1 MSDVNKSISI
11 SYRADVQN
19 LVNGLKKVG
28 NISEKESK
36 RLVKE
41 LDKAYT
47 KASKASEKSA
57 RKQERALKKV
67 GSTAKGVG
75 KGIRSSFSG
84 IGVAAGAAAL
94 AVLAFGKHIADMS
107 NQLVDAS
114 TKTGVSVDTLSGL
127 RLAAEGAGVSFTELE
142 MGLVK
147 LPQMMIQ
154 AADGGKKAQKSF
166 EALGVQTTEMVDG
179 FQKLRSADDVL
190 KDVFTSLQNIESA
203 EEKAARAADIFGRT
217 AGPKF
222 IQSGA
227 IDNLE
232 AFVTLANEFGVASGP
247 RMQEQMAQFQRT
259 SANAMMVLQGE
270 VLRTFDVLMGGEGGS
285 GGGINKAM
293 NLLVES
299 FVVLGSVAQNVIG
312 GLNLHFQKL
321 AFRIAPIAAILGGE
335 GSLAAKAAMSLA
347 IMKSQEGNQVLQ
359 EIDTLLEG
367 EVGEKFSSPI
377 EFAMKRLEEFRTL
390 AAATSGT
397 TPSGGGGGGGRRG
410 GGGGGA
416 SATKQA
422 TKAVDELAEST
433 KLLEKIDKEI
443 LDAMTKIR
451 DERVS
456 ALTGEEKIIALRDIA
471 LQKVHEEKMALGS
484 SIESQ
489 IEKLKL
495 LEQTQEVQDQIADL
509 ELVQADRMQQLDKE
523 RREIIQEAFDAQKN
537 NILEEGE
544 LKIEVAGE
552 VTEAQ
557 LENDDKL
564 KKSAREVF
572 DEYTKGFGMI
582 AQGFGVAADLI
593 DQNTVKNKKN
603 AELIFNL
610 RKAASIS
617 EIIIGTA
624 TNLVEVFPNPFLM
637 AGAAALGIAQT
648 ALVASE
654 QPKFHMGGMIG
665 SSSPLSPDETMV
677 RAKSG
682 EAILSTAAVNRIG
695 ADGVRSLEN
704 GGAITPQIIV
714 MNPFKHYDRFIRGRD
729 ALGMSGNL
737 GTGRRGY

>member
-28 NISEKESK
+28 NLSEKESK
-36 RLVKE
+36 RLVKD

-47 KASKASEKSA
+47 KASKSSEKSA

-114 TKTGVSVDTLSGL
+114 TKTGVSVDTLNGL

-147 LPQMMIQ
+147 LPQMMTQ

-166 EALGVQTTEMVDG
+166 EALGVQTTETVDG

-190 KDVFTSLQNIESA
+190 KDVFKSLQNIESA

-232 AFVTLANEFGVASGP
+232 AFVGLANEFGVDSGP
-247 RMQEQMAQFQRT
+247 RMQEQMAQFQRV
-259 SANAMMVLQGE
+259 SATASNVIKGE
-270 VLRTFDVLMGGEGGS
+270 FLKFLDVVAGGEAGA
-285 GGGINKAM
+285 GGGLTDLMMGATKAFIVFGEIAG
-293 NLLVES
+293 NTLKGLQQS
-299 FVVLGSVAQNVIG
+299 FGVVMA
-312 GLNLHFQKL
+312 GLNV
-321 AFRIAPIAAILGGE
+321 AILTISGTDSE
-335 GSLAAKAAMSLA
+335 LERAK
-347 IMKSQEGNQVLQ
+347 IVFN
-359 EIDTLLEG
+359 EIGDEIA
-367 EVGEKFSSPI
+367 EHGEKFFSP
-377 EFAMKRLEEFRTL
+377 FDAASKKLENFNSLFQKTL
-390 AAATSGT
+390 KATQRA
-397 TPSGGGGGGGRRG
+397 GGGGGRRG

-416 SATKQA
+416 SATNQT
-422 TKAVDELAEST
+422 TKAVDELADST
-433 KLLEKIDKEI
+433 KLIEKIDKEI
-443 LDAMTKIR
+443 LDTMTKIR

-456 ALTGEEKIIALRDIA
+456 ALTGEEEIIALRDIA
-471 LQKVHEEKMALGS
+471 LQKVHEEQFALDD
-484 SIESQ
+484 SIRSQ
-489 IEKLKL
+489 SKKLKL
-495 LEQTQEVQDQIADL
+495 LKQTEKVQNQIADL
-509 ELVQADRMQQLDKE
+509 EFVHADRMEQLEKD
-523 RREIIQEAFDAQKN
+523 RRNIIQEAFEAQKN
-537 NILEEGE
+537 NMLTEGE
-544 LKIEVAGE
+544 LKIQIAGE
-552 VTEAQ
+552 VLEAQ
-557 LENDDKL
+557 LEFDNKA

-572 DEYTKGFGMI
+572 DDYMKGFGMI

-593 DQNTVKNKKN
+593 DQNSEKNKKN

-610 RKAASIS
+610 RKAAAIS

-624 TNLVEVFPNPFLM
+624 TNVVDVFPEPFLM
-637 AGAAALGIAQT
+637 AAAVGLGIAQT

-704 GGAITPQIIV
+704 GGGITPQIIV

>member
-28 NISEKESK
+28 NLSEKESK

-67 GSTAKGVG
+67 GKTAKGVG
-75 KGIRSSFSG
+75 KGIQTSFR
-84 IGVAAGAAAL
+84 GVGLAVAGAGV
-94 AVLAFGKHIADMS
+94 AVLAFGQHIANMS

-114 TKTGVSVDTLSGL
+114 TKTGVSVDTLNGL
-127 RLAAEGAGVSFTELE
+127 RLASQGAGVSFEELE
-142 MGLVK
+142 VGLVK
-147 LPQMMIQ
+147 LPQLMQ
-154 AADGGKKAQKSF
+154 KASDGSKTAQKAF
-166 EALGVQTTEMVDG
+166 ESLGVQTTKTVDG
-179 FQKLRSADDVL
+179 FQQLRSADEVL
-190 KDVFTSLQNIESA
+190 KDVFNSLQAIESA
-203 EEKAARAADIFGRT
+203 EEKVARASEIFGRT

-232 AFVTLANEFGVASGP
+232 AFVGLANEFGVNSGP
-247 RMQEQMAQFQRT
+247 RMQEQMAEFQRV
-259 SANAMMVLQGE
+259 SATASNVITGE
-270 VLRTFDVLMGGEGGS
+270 FLRFLDVVAGGEAGA
-285 GGGINKAM
+285 GGGITDLIMGATKAFIVFGEIAG
-293 NLLVES
+293 NTLKGLQDS
-299 FVVLGSVAQNVIG
+299 FGIVLA
-312 GLNLHFQKL
+312 GLNV
-321 AFRIAPIAAILGGE
+321 AILTISGTSSE
-335 GSLAAKAAMSLA
+335 LERAK
-347 IMKSQEGNQVLQ
+347 IVFNEIGN
-359 EIDTLLEG
+359 EIAQH
-367 EVGEKFSSPI
+367 GEKFFSP
-377 EFAMKRLEEFRTL
+377 FDTASKKLDNFNAKFRKTL
-390 AAATSGT
+390 KATQT
-397 TPSGGGGGGGRRG
+397 AGGGRGARRT
-410 GGGGGA
+410 GGGA
-416 SATKQA
+416 GATQQT
-422 TKAVDELAEST
+422 TKAVDELAESS
-433 KLLEKIDKEI
+433 KIMQRIDKEI
-443 LDAMTKIR
+443 LETMTKIR

-471 LQKVHEEKMALGS
+471 LQKVHEEKMALDL
-484 SIESQ
+484 SIQSQ

-509 ELVQADRMQQLDKE
+509 EFVQTDRMEQLDKE
-523 RREIIQEAFDAQKN
+523 RRDIIQEAFDAQKN

-544 LKIEVAGE
+544 LKIQVAGE

-572 DEYTKGFGMI
+572 DEYTQGFGMV

-593 DQNTVKNKKN
+593 EQNSIKNKKN
-603 AELIFNL
+603 AELVFNL
-610 RKAASIS
+610 RKAAAIS
-617 EIIIGTA
+617 EIAIATA
-624 TNLVEVFPNPFLM
+624 TNVVDVFPSPFLM
-637 AGAAALGIAQT
+637 AGAIGLGIAQT

-665 SSSPLSPDETMV
+665 DSSPLAPDETMV

-682 EAILSTAAVNRIG
+682 EAILSTSAVSRIG
-695 ADGVRSLEN
+695 EEGVRSLEN
-704 GGAITPQIIV
+704 GGGITPQIIV

-729 ALGMSGNL
+729 ALGMSGTI

>member
-1 MSDVNKSISI
+1 MADVNKSISI

-19 LVNGLKKVG
+19 LVKGLKKVG
-28 NISEKESK
+28 NTSEKESK
-36 RLVKE
+36 KIIKD

-47 KASKASEKSA
+47 KASKSSEKSA
-57 RKQERALKKV
+57 RKQVRALEKVRKK
-67 GSTAKGVG
+67 SKKVG
-75 KGIRSSFSG
+75 KGIKSSFSG

-147 LPQMMIQ
+147 LPQMMIL
-154 AADGGKKAQKSF
+154 AAEGGKKAQKSF
-166 EALGVQTTEMVDG
+166 AALGVQTTETVDG

-190 KDVFTSLQNIESA
+190 KDVFKSLQNIESA

-299 FVVLGSVAQNVIG
+299 FVVLGSVAQGVIG

-397 TPSGGGGGGGRRG
+397 PTSGGGSGGGRR
-410 GGGGGA
+410 GGGA

-451 DERVS
+451 DERVA
-456 ALTGEEKIIALRDIA
+456 ALTGEEKIIALRGIA
-471 LQKVHEEKMALGS
+471 LQKVHEEKMALDS
-484 SIESQ
+484 SIQSQ

-495 LEQTQEVQDQIADL
+495 LEQTEEVQNQIADL
-509 ELVQADRMQQLDKE
+509 EFVHADRMEQLDKE
-523 RREIIQEAFDAQKN
+523 RTRIMLESFEEQN
-537 NILEEGE
+537 NLLIEEGE
-544 LKIEVAGE
+544 LKIQIADE
-552 VTEAQ
+552 VTESQ
-557 LENDDKL
+557 LENDKKI
-564 KKSAREVF
+564 KKSAREIF
-572 DEYTKGFGMI
+572 DDYMKGFGMI

-593 DQNTVKNKKN
+593 DQNSEKNKKN
-603 AELIFNL
+603 AELVFNL
-610 RKAASIS
+610 RKAAAIS

-624 TNLVEVFPNPFLM
+624 TNVVDVFPEPFLM
-637 AGAAALGIAQT
+637 AAAVGLGIAQT

-665 SSSPLSPDETMV
+665 SSSPLSPDETLV

-704 GGAITPQIIV
+704 GGGITPQIIV

-729 ALGMSGNL
+729 ALGMSANL